1 MGLGR
6 CFNLKVFV
14 RRFSPYLP
22 LTYTDIIAKSLKGCR
37 SILDVGC
44 GRGELM
50 ENLNRRVS
58 AYRVGL
64 DLYLPYLYEAKKR
77 RSYDDLICADVRWLP
92 IRPGSFDGVLC
103 SQVIEHLSK
112 DEGLELVQ
120 EIEAI
125 SRLRVVIG
133 TTIGYVPYLPL
144 DQNNNSNPFQVHKSG
159 WAPETFYLMG

>member
-1 MGLGR
+1 
-6 CFNLKVFV
+6 
-14 RRFSPYLP
+14 
-22 LTYTDIIAKSLKGCR
+22 
-37 SILDVGC
+37 
-44 GRGELM
+44 
-50 ENLNRRVS
+50 
-58 AYRVGL
+58 
-64 DLYLPYLYEAKKR
+64 LYEAKKR

-92 IRPGSFDGVLC
+92 IRPRSFDGVLC

-133 TTIGYVPYLPL
+133 TTTGYIPYLPL
-144 DQNNNSNPFQVHKSG
+144 DRNNNSNPFQVHKSG